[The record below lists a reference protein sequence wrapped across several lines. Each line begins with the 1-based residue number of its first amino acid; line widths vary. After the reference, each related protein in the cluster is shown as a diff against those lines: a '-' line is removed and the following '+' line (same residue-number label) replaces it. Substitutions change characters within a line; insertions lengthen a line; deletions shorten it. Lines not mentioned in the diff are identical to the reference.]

1 MPFLNARLLCFYD
14 LRVKCIS
21 LTLLQLLESTSRDQ
35 NTQLI
40 AVGYYWLQKTHEDEE
55 EEEEEVSGHLIG
67 R

>member
-1 MPFLNARLLCFYD
+1 MPFLYARPLCFYD
-14 LRVKCIS
+14 LRVKYIS
-21 LTLLQLLESTSRDQ
+21 WTLLLLLESTSRDQ

-55 EEEEEVSGHLIG
+55 EEVSGHLIG